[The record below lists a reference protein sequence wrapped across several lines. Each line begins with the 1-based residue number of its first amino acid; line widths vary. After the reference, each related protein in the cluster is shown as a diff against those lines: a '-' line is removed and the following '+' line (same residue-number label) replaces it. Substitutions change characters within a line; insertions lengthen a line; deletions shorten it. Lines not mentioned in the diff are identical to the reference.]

1 MLKTDES
8 IQTTALTTLPTTI
21 ATEPR
26 RLPTPERHLTVT
38 PIDMRQTRFAT
49 AIRGFDK
56 SEVTAFLEEAASDYE
71 TALRENER
79 LRQDIER
86 LQASLRQY
94 QELEN
99 GLKGTL
105 LHAQKVAD
113 DVRAS
118 ARLDADR
125 VVKEA
130 QGRAELLM
138 MAAQNRLEDA
148 QREIDGLKLRRRE
161 AEANVESI
169 ISSLHST
176 LEFIRDQQ
184 REPRVLPLRTLIE
197 AAS

>member
-1 MLKTDES
+1 MLQFNQRAETTTDSER
-8 IQTTALTTLPTTI
+8 
-21 ATEPR
+21 ATQP
-26 RLPTPERHLTVT
+26 PPITPLE
-38 PIDMRQTRFAT
+38 MRQTTFASGW
-49 AIRGFDK
+49 RGY
-56 SEVTAFLEEAASDYE
+56 SPAAVRAFLVEASESYE

-86 LQASLRQY
+86 LRASLRQY